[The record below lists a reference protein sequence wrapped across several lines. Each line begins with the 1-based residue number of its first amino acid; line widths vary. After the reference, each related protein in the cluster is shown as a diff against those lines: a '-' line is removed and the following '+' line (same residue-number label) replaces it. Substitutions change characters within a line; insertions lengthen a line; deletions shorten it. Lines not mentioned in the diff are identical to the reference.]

1 MLASSAEQGVVHQ
14 ALAQLKGPA
23 RQMVSLAFMR
33 GLTHQ
38 EISDTLQQ
46 PLGTVKTTIRR
57 ALQSMRGMIEQ
68 QAPQLARQY
77 SPQMMSAL
85 LTPQENDHES
95 A

>member
-1 MLASSAEQGVVHQ
+1 MNTGIMVRIFKFQIVGSAGVLV
-14 ALAQLKGPA
+14 
-23 RQMVSLAFMR
+23 QMVSLAFMR

-57 ALQSMRGMIEQ
+57 ALQSMRGIIEQ

-77 SPQMMSAL
+77 SPQTMSAL
-85 LTPQENDHES
+85 LTPQENDYES
-95 A
+95 PP